1 MNELDVLAENER
13 LLREAAALRERVQGF
28 ERSRWWRLHP
38 RLLLRRGSP
47 LVRAAAE
54 RSTDMEEFYAHSRA
68 GSARSA
74 AVVAPVVQDLVQA
87 RSILDVGGGEG
98 WWASAFSRLGATSVS
113 IENGPLPPSAP
124 GVTCVEHDLRRPI
137 GREVGAPD
145 LVLCLEVA
153 EHLEPAVGS
162 RLVGELCSLA
172 PAVLFSAAVP
182 GQGGV
187 GHVNEQ
193 WPAYW
198 VERFESHGFRC
209 SGALRWRF
217 WLDDRVES
225 WYRQNLLF
233 ATSEPDRYPTL
244 FETPLAEPW
253 PVVHPATLSRQQAP
267 PALRSG

>member
-1 MNELDVLAENER
+1 MNELDLVAENER
-13 LLREAAALRERVQGF
+13 LLREAAALRERVRGF

-47 LVRAAAE
+47 LVSAAAE
-54 RSTDMEEFYAHSRA
+54 RSTDMEEYYAHSRA

-209 SGALRWRF
+209 SGALRWWF

-253 PVVHPATLSRQQAP
+253 PVVHPATLSRQQAL
-267 PALRSG
+267 PALRPG